1 MESGCNCSESA
12 QLKLTIVLYTISCCI
27 TPAISFITP
36 AISCIIPA
44 MSYITPAIS
53 CITPARI
60 LIGSHLRFLENRGLD
75 DVTSVTLGSRPVPI
89 VLVKCWKVAH
99 WNIENLLKN
108 WLKSEKLLPEFQQ
121 LPPTYLDI
129 FHINVNQKPYFSFI
143 AIMNWT

>member
-12 QLKLTIVLYTISCCI
+12 QLKPTIVLYTISCCI

-44 MSYITPAIS
+44 MSY
-53 CITPARI
+53 ITPARI

-99 WNIENLLKN
+99 WNIKKLLK
-108 WLKSEKLLPEFQQ
+108 KL
-121 LPPTYLDI
+121 TKI
-129 FHINVNQKPYFSFI
+129 RKIVTRISTVASHISRYFSYKR
-143 AIMNWT
+143 